1 MSLLG
6 EEVVEEWLNR
16 TGYFTIRGIK
26 LAGNHEI
33 DILAITPLQNGKCE
47 CRHIECQLSFKSI
60 GYISTGNAKRLDD
73 ADLSEEVQK
82 WIEKKF
88 DLPHKVEL
96 RKSLYPGY
104 WTKELVIGNVKH
116 QEEVDRLRDKGI
128 IIHLLKDI
136 LSEMAKGEK
145 TIIQSATGADLFDLM
160 SFQSGG

>member
-16 TGYFTIRGIK
+16 NGYFTIRGIK

-33 DILAITPLQNGKCE
+33 DILAIKPLPKGKCE

-73 ADLSEEVQK
+73 AELVEQVQK

-96 RKSLYPGY
+96 RKSLCPGK
-104 WTKELVIGNVKH
+104 WTKELVVGNVRHEKEIDLL
-116 QEEVDRLRDKGI
+116 QRKGI
-128 IIHLLKDI
+128 VVHRLKDI
-136 LSEMAKGEK
+136 LSEMTKREDYHP
-145 TIIQSATGADLFDLM
+145 ICDWCRFV
-160 SFQSGG
+160 